1 MGITRRTFIK
11 GLGSGITA
19 VGLSDVVLTRS
30 GWAGVVAPAKTKD
43 TQVTTSI
50 CPFCGVGC
58 GLIANTKGG
67 KLINVEGD
75 PDHPINQGSL
85 CSKGQA
91 VFEVVTS
98 PRRLKKVRYRAPGS
112 DHWEEKSLD
121 WAMTTLA
128 QRVKATRDAAFI
140 TKSPTGVTV
149 NRTESPGLHRGG
161 RHQQR
166 RMLPRQQA
174 DPGPGHRLFRTSSP
188 ALTLVHGG
196 LVGAHFR
203 TRRHDQPLERYRQ
216 Q

>member
-19 VGLSDVVLTRS
+19 LGLSDVILTRS
-30 GWAGVVAPAKTKD
+30 GWAGAVAPAKTKD

-58 GLIANTKGG
+58 GLVANTKGG

-75 PDHPINQGSL
+75 PDHPINEGSL

-98 PRRLKKVRYRAPGS
+98 PRRLQKVRYRAPGS

-121 WAMTTLA
+121 WAVTTLA
-128 QRVKATRDAAFI
+128 QRRQGHPGRRLYHPVPRAGCRSTAPKPWLPSAAPPLTTKNATSSA
-140 TKSPTGVTV
+140 
-149 NRTESPGLHRGG
+149 NL
-161 RHQQR
+161 
-166 RMLPRQQA
+166 
-174 DPGPGHRLFRTSSP
+174 PGPWASSIWNIKP
-188 ALTLVHGG
+188 GSDTRPRWPRWGPLSD
-196 LVGAHFR
+196 GA
-203 TRRHDQPLERYRQ
+203 P
-216 Q
+216 

>member
-19 VGLSDVVLTRS
+19 VALSDVVLTRP
-30 GWAGVVAPAKTKD
+30 GWAGAVHPAKTKD

-75 PDHPINQGSL
+75 PDHPINQGAL
-85 CSKGQA
+85 CSKGEA

-121 WAMTTLA
+121 WAITTLA
-128 QRVKATRDAAFI
+128 QRIKATRDKGFI
-140 TKSPTGVTV
+140 TKSPSGVPV
-149 NRTESPGLHRGG
+149 NRTEALASIGG
-161 RHQQR
+161 AAINNEECYLLAKLTRALGIVYLEHQ
-166 RMLPRQQA
+166 A
-174 DPGPGHRLFRTSSP
+174 RL
-188 ALTLVHGG
+188 
-196 LVGAHFR
+196 
-203 TRRHDQPLERYRQ
+203 
-216 Q
+216 

>member
-11 GLGSGITA
+11 GLGSGLTA
-19 VGLSDVVLTRS
+19 VGLSEVVLTRS
-30 GWAGVVAPAKTKD
+30 GWAGVVPAAKTKD

-85 CSKGQA
+85 CSKGEA

-112 DHWEEKSLD
+112 DHWEEKPLD

-128 QRVKATRDAAFI
+128 QRVKATRDASFI
-140 TKSPTGVTV
+140 AKSPTGVTV
-149 NRTESPGLHRGG
+149 NRTETLASIGG
-161 RHQQR
+161 AAINNEECYLLAKLTRALGIVYLEHQ
-166 RMLPRQQA
+166 A
-174 DPGPGHRLFRTSSP
+174 RL
-188 ALTLVHGG
+188 
-196 LVGAHFR
+196 
-203 TRRHDQPLERYRQ
+203 
-216 Q
+216 

>member
-19 VGLSDVVLTRS
+19 LGLSDVIFTRS
-30 GWAGVVAPAKTKD
+30 GWAVAVHPAKTKD

-58 GLIANTKGG
+58 GLVANTKGG

-98 PRRLKKVRYRAPGS
+98 PRRLKKVHYRAPGS
-112 DHWEEKSLD
+112 DHWEEKPLD
-121 WAMTTLA
+121 WAIQTLA
-128 QRVKATRDAAFI
+128 QRVKATRDAAF
-140 TKSPTGVTV
+140 TAKSATGVPV
-149 NRTESPGLHRGG
+149 NRTEALAAIGG
-161 RHQQR
+161 STLNNEECYLITKLSRA
-166 RMLPRQQA
+166 LGIVFLETQA
-174 DPGPGHRLFRTSSP
+174 RL
-188 ALTLVHGG
+188 
-196 LVGAHFR
+196 
-203 TRRHDQPLERYRQ
+203 
-216 Q
+216 

>member
-11 GLGSGITA
+11 GLGSGLTA
-19 VGLSDVVLTRS
+19 LGLSEVVLTRS
-30 GWAGVVAPAKTKD
+30 GWAGLVPPPKTKD

-58 GLIANTKGG
+58 GLIANTKEG

-75 PDHPINQGSL
+75 PDHPINQGTL

-128 QRVKATRDAAFI
+128 QRVKATRDASFI
-140 TKSPTGVTV
+140 SKSPEGVPV
-149 NRTESPGLHRGG
+149 NRTEALASIGG
-161 RHQQR
+161 AALNNEECYLLAKLTRALGIVYLEHQ
-166 RMLPRQQA
+166 A
-174 DPGPGHRLFRTSSP
+174 RL
-188 ALTLVHGG
+188 
-196 LVGAHFR
+196 
-203 TRRHDQPLERYRQ
+203 
-216 Q
+216 

>member
-11 GLGSGITA
+11 GLGSGLTA
-19 VGLSDVVLTRS
+19 LGLSDVVLTRS
-30 GWAGVVAPAKTKD
+30 GWAGLVPPPKTKD
-43 TQVTTSI
+43 TQITTSI

-58 GLIANTKGG
+58 GLIANTKEG

-75 PDHPINQGSL
+75 PDHPINQGTL

-128 QRVKATRDAAFI
+128 QRVKATRDASFI
-140 TKSPTGVTV
+140 GKSPGGVPV
-149 NRTESPGLHRGG
+149 NRTEALASIGG
-161 RHQQR
+161 AALNNEECYLLSKLSRALGIVYLEHQ
-166 RMLPRQQA
+166 A
-174 DPGPGHRLFRTSSP
+174 RL
-188 ALTLVHGG
+188 
-196 LVGAHFR
+196 
-203 TRRHDQPLERYRQ
+203 
-216 Q
+216 